1 MSAVYPF
8 PLGVVIFTSPLS
20 SLLSCFSRCSF
31 VVRALA
37 NAHFGA
43 LGTGSTTLNQGT
55 GLYGVTNRD
64 AMSPQNC
71 GVVKAVTPQN
81 WGVIKSVVS

>member
-1 MSAVYPF
+1 MDFFVCRIPVPAGGGHFHLPF
-8 PLGVVIFTSPLS
+8 VLVIE
-20 SLLSCFSRCSF
+20 SLSRCSF

-43 LGTGSTTLNQGT
+43 LGTGSTALNQGT

-64 AMSPQNC
+64 AMCPISGYTGNLREH
-71 GVVKAVTPQN
+71 GHF
-81 WGVIKSVVS
+81 